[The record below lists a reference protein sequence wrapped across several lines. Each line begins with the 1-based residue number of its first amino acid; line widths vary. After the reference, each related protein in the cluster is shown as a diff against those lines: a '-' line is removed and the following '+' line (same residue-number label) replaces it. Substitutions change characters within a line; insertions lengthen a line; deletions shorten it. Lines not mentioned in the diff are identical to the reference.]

1 MNFEIKAIDDSV
13 NCKRY
18 IENVVSGRILKLIPN
33 KIKTEIDEKREPIYK
48 RTCFIISL
56 PNVESTK
63 TVLLNSTSNILSLV
77 PHVMSDEMVFN
88 NDNHMSVPIN
98 IKFSSNG
105 VHLRFESEFKDHSS
119 VIHSVDVIG
128 VNSDELTSKLDA
140 IGDESKYFE
149 SVELFGFFNGDMKLD
164 AIKKLEGYIKEKFS
178 NVNTCFTSTYA
189 SFNEKELV

>member
-1 MNFEIKAIDDSV
+1 MNFKIKSIDDSV
-13 NCKRY
+13 ECRRY

-33 KIKTEIDEKREPIYK
+33 KIKTEIDEKREPTYK

-56 PNVESTK
+56 PNVESVK
-63 TVLLNSTSNILSLV
+63 SVLLNSVSNILSLV
-77 PHVMSDEMVFN
+77 PYVMSDEMIFDN
-88 NDNHMSVPIN
+88 NNNMSIPIN

-105 VHLRFESEFKDHSS
+105 VHLKFESEFKDHSS

-140 IGDESKYFE
+140 ISDESKYFE
-149 SVELFGFFNGDMKLD
+149 TVELFGFFNGDMKLD

-178 NVNTCFTSTYA
+178 NVNTYFTSTYTL
-189 SFNEKELV
+189 FNEKELI